1 MYMNTSKLANEKIK
15 NLTRNEGEGY
25 WDIIKIVVDIGF
37 SNKDVIFMQ
46 DELLSFMATDP
57 NTFCDPKDSY
67 IVFNGIKE
75 PLKVELKVVYHL
87 NFGSDETTRANRAKS
102 RIYNQLLNSLMKL
115 SKKAVYTTAFGMQ
128 IHPFDET
135 NSELSV
141 EDRENCVG
149 KLVVNRSK

>member
-67 IVFNGIKE
+67 AVFCDIKE
-75 PLKVELKVVYHL
+75 PFKVEFKVVYHL
-87 NFGSDETTRANRAKS
+87 NFSPGEVTRTNRAKS
-102 RIYNQLLNSLMKL
+102 RIYNQVMSSFMKL
-115 SKKAVYTTAFGMQ
+115 SKRAVYTTAFGMQ
-128 IHPFDET
+128 IQPNEEGE
-135 NSELSV
+135 NSSRLIVAEGRRV
-141 EDRENCVG
+141 TQE
-149 KLVVNRSK
+149 